1 MYSVTGSIANNKWQ
15 LTFYL
20 FFLLL
25 TVKENLSNR
34 VDKLEDRLSQVPLF
48 RKEFDKELREIL
60 KGHLD
65 DIKKKVIN
73 IQQIFLQNL
82 ML

>member
-20 FFLLL
+20 FFSI